1 VESVLISSGEPSAIF
16 APNWMTN
23 ARSMSDSSPD
33 DSQDLLL
40 LDGEPQ
46 VVDRDEAAELPPEVV
61 RDQHAVVAV
70 GVGQVAVGVDEVA
83 VDVRFLEVRR
93 QSRMRGGHAAD
104 SSDGR

>member
-40 LDGEPQ
+40 LDGERQ
-46 VVDRDEAAELPPEVV
+46 VVDRDEAAELFPEVV

-70 GVGQVAVGVDEVA
+70 GVDQVA